1 MGLVTCFHWPKILMC
16 PQWSLV
22 EVEAWQCRWKQK
34 KRWHEADRFPYMFD
48 SKRNVFSSSLVQ
60 QPTLKMQYCWMTA
73 CQETGMGMISG
84 WHQTCKL
91 MLFNTKS
98 SVIGLFD
105 QFLDSLR
112 TAVIYQNWFLDF
124 WEPWLYIRT
133 GSLKHGSC
141 LEASFTQQQQ
151 SCLLLHCYDLSPC
164 TQTHIRKQ
172 LYGAQ
177 NTLWQPFHF
186 AKHPCLGFHV
196 WLALPLV

>member
-1 MGLVTCFHWPKILMC
+1 MGLVTCFHLSKILIC
-16 PQWSLV
+16 AQWSLV

-34 KRWHEADRFPYMFD
+34 KRWHEADRFLYMFD
-48 SKRNVFSSSLVQ
+48 SKSNVLSSSLVQ

-73 CQETGMGMISG
+73 CQETGMGMISQ

-91 MLFNTKS
+91 MLFKTKS

-151 SCLLLHCYDLSPC
+151 SCLLFHCYDLSLC
-164 TQTHIRKQ
+164 TQTHITKQ
-172 LYGAQ
+172 LYGAKNTLGIHSILQ
-177 NTLWQPFHF
+177 NT
-186 AKHPCLGFHV
+186 HV
-196 WLALPLV
+196 WVSMYGWLSH